1 MKKLIALILSL
12 TLVLVLVGC
21 KDKTIKGSE
30 LYSFPEP
37 TIQITGSF
45 YSQGHETAFEIGSE
59 KYDPND
65 LTTIP
70 VISWFYDL
78 ELIACDEPETVEGS
92 EGFTFRVSGKD
103 AFSYEDRGGGEAYII
118 INKEY
123 YKVSNTSTPPV
134 SVE

>member
-59 KYDPND
+59 NYGPND
-65 LTTIP
+65 F
-70 VISWFYDL
+70 ISWFYDL

-123 YKVSNTSTPPV
+123 YKVSNPSTPPV